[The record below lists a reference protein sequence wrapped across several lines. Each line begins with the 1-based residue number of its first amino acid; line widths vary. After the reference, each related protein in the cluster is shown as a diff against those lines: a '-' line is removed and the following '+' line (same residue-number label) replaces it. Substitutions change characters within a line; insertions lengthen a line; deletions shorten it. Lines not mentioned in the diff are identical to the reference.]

1 MLTSLSFENMLVQLG
16 KHKNK
21 INRWQKQFINSNQNK
36 FIIEIHL
43 KIENQDF
50 VFNFSKI
57 VENTEA

>member
-1 MLTSLSFENMLVQLG
+1 MLTCLSFENMLVQLE

-21 INRWQKQFINSNQNK
+21 VNRWQKQFINSNQNK